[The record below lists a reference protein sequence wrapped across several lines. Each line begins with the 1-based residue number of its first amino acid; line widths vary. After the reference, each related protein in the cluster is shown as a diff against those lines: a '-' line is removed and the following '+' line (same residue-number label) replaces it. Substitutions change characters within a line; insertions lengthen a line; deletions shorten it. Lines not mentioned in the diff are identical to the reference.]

1 MSSHVIL
8 GTKGTVWRKMEMEGD
23 QEINGHIVHEA
34 KNIKQGDGW
43 VREWV
48 GAFKEWQFYS

>member
-48 GAFKEWQFYS
+48 GAFKE